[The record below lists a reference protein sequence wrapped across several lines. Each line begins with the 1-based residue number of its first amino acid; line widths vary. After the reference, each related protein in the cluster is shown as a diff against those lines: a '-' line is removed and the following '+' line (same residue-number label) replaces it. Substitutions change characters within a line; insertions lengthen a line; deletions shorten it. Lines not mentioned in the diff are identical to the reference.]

1 MPKTDLVR
9 GKSAKQWAEELN
21 LSVPRIYQL
30 KRKNQLEAKIDG
42 AWQPTIKQYPK
53 YFGHSSKEWA
63 EKFNTSRE
71 NIMELIR
78 SGEFKEVIKTG
89 IFPKKKV
96 GRLIDGK
103 NLSQWAR
110 ELGITR
116 ERARQLANKNK
127 LVGRKTNVNQYKEY
141 RKKKQEEINQENK
154 LILEVYKSLNLSKEE
169 LAEKLN
175 TTIYKINRALDS

>member
-42 AWQPTIKQYPK
+42 FWQPTIKQYPK

-63 EKFNTSRE
+63 KKLNTSRSK
-71 NIMELIR
+71 IMELIR
-78 SGEFKEVIKTG
+78 SGEFEKVIKTG
-89 IFPKKKV
+89 VFPKKKV

-103 NLSQWAR
+103 NLSQWAK

-127 LVGRKTNVNQYKEY
+127 LVGRKTNVNQYEEY
-141 RKKKQEEINQENK
+141 RKRKQQEISQENK
-154 LILEVYKSLNLSKEE
+154 LILEVYKSLKLSKEE
-169 LAEKLN
+169 LAIKLN
-175 TTIYKINRALDS
+175 TTIYKIDRALES